1 MGKMIIRRRP
11 QSKQTQSAPR
21 VQTPQRAQLARES
34 ASALDAKEPIGMR
47 VFGRVVGVY
56 VIFCLMLYAILVMT
70 GLAFSGAVPLM
81 IVFFGVAYLIDLAD
95 SRRRR

>member
-1 MGKMIIRRRP
+1 MDKMINRWWP
-11 QSKQTQSAPR
+11 PSQHAQSAPR
-21 VQTPQRAQLARES
+21 VQTPQQARPAQEP
-34 ASALDAKEPIGMR
+34 ASALDAREPIGMR

-56 VIFCLMLYAILVMT
+56 VILCLTLYAILVMT
-70 GLAFSGAVPLM
+70 GLAFSGAVPFM